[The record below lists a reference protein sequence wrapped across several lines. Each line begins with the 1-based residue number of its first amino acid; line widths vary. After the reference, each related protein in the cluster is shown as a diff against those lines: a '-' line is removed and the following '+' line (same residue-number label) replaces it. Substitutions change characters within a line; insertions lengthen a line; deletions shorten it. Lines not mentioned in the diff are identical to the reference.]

1 MKNSNKGFSLIELL
15 IVITIIGVIA
25 AIAIPNLL
33 ASRRSA
39 NESSAISALRTIHG
53 AEVSYQ
59 TTTGAGSFDSLSQL
73 SSAGLIDSVLAN
85 AIDGANNKSGY
96 YFTLTFAP
104 RSATSPAIFECDAQ
118 PLVHISTS
126 LFAST
131 GTRRFFIAETGIINY
146 NSDNALISADPTTR
160 IVSNASPLDN

>member
-1 MKNSNKGFSLIELL
+1 MKNSKGFSLIELL
-15 IVITIIGVIA
+15 IVITIIGIIA

-59 TTTGAGSFDSLSQL
+59 TTTGAGNYGSLAQL
-73 SSAGLIDSVLAN
+73 SSAGLLDSVLAG
-85 AIDGANNKSGY
+85 AIDPANNKSGY
-96 YFTLTFAP
+96 YFTLTYAP
-104 RSATSPAIFECDAQ
+104 ISSSSPAIFECDAQ

-131 GTRRFFIAETGIINY
+131 GTRRFFIAETGIIHY
-146 NSDNALISADPTTR
+146 NSTNGVISADPTTR
-160 IVSNASPLDN
+160 IISNASPLDN